1 MWSIYFRN
9 PFVWNQISRD
19 KFTKGAAKKCNS
31 LDQSGKLNFHQ
42 TKFKFN
48 FVMKNKTLLV
58 IGFQGTYSCFSRYIL
73 TSFNFSYIYM
83 CLGCYWDPRIFFSLC
98 IPRDHKDFLHPWC
111 FKNFLDPRDLEN
123 FLDPWDHENF
133 LFQQSIK

>member
-1 MWSIYFRN
+1 MFEIKLAEISLPRELLRNATALTNPVNLTSIR
-9 PFVWNQISRD
+9 QSL
-19 KFTKGAAKKCNS
+19 NS
-31 LDQSGKLNFHQ
+31 ILSW
-42 TKFKFN
+42 
-48 FVMKNKTLLV
+48 KNKTLLV

-133 LFQQSIK
+133 LFQQSIN